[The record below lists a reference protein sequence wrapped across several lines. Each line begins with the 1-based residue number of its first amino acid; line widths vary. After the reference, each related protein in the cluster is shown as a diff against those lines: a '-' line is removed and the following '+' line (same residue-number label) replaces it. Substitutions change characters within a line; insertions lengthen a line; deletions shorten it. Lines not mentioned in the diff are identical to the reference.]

1 MLISWQ
7 LVREGADVNMTK
19 VDHYT
24 PLMAACEN
32 GNKSCVEMLLE
43 EGANVNACA
52 VNGNSAAILTAANGS
67 AECLDLLI
75 QAGADVNQM
84 TNQQMTALQ
93 CAVMAGNKQCVKL
106 LAQTDADINTVGP
119 RGWTPLMQAIVKN
132 HPECASVLL
141 QKGADVNYVNHQG
154 VSVLSVAAAS
164 TVCSVQLLLSNRVHV
179 QSQTGTYGESTLES
193 YIYDFPKLNQNI
205 ILLLLAAGE
214 AMGPD
219 MLQEVPELRESS
231 MKYVRN
237 LLEEKRGSL
246 KSLCREA
253 VRNALLAR
261 SPVNLFCRVPQLEP
275 ELPVS
280 LLPYLLYD
288 MSLEAEYQDLSEDDN
303 EGKDEEDGDDSWI
316 TTDDDDD
323 DDDHNDDDYSDD
335 TVDDNDVD
343 YNDCDVDD
351 DDVDYNDYDVGDD
364 DDALEA
370 DDDFF

>member
-1 MLISWQ
+1 MALIKQNEYVNILLKAGGNVNLPGNVGPPILFAAGLGQNDMLRALLSS
-7 LVREGADVNMTK
+7 GADVNMTK

-32 GNKSCVEMLLE
+32 GHKSC

-179 QSQTGTYGESTLES
+179 RSQTGTYGESTLES

-219 MLQEVPELRESS
+219 MLQGSSRTTREFNEICAKPAGRKEGLLKITVQKSSKKCTASTESS
-231 MKYVRN
+231 ESV
-237 LLEEKRGSL
+237 LQGS
-246 KSLCREA
+246 
-253 VRNALLAR
+253 
-261 SPVNLFCRVPQLEP
+261 Q
-275 ELPVS
+275 
-280 LLPYLLYD
+280 
-288 MSLEAEYQDLSEDDN
+288 
-303 EGKDEEDGDDSWI
+303 
-316 TTDDDDD
+316 T
-323 DDDHNDDDYSDD
+323 
-335 TVDDNDVD
+335 
-343 YNDCDVDD
+343 
-351 DDVDYNDYDVGDD
+351 
-364 DDALEA
+364 
-370 DDDFF
+370 